1 MTQPTPSSAEC
12 SDASIDEREIWY
24 VVRSKPRQ
32 EKRAF
37 AQLDNQGMQPFLPE
51 VKLTRVRRGKRQ
63 QVTEPLF
70 PGYLFVTLSNYDEQ
84 FHKIRHT
91 YGVANLL
98 RFGDKPATIPAELIE
113 QLKALTDDCPAV
125 EYLNKADTPQ
135 VGDLMEVIDGPFSGL
150 LARIIMLDGDAR
162 CVVLL
167 DWLQHEVR
175 ATFSYDE
182 LRRAGKS

>member
-1 MTQPTPSSAEC
+1 MTQPTPSS
-12 SDASIDEREIWY
+12 DACANDSAAIWY

-37 AQLDNQGMQPFLPE
+37 AQLENQGMQPFLPE

-63 QVTEPLF
+63 PVIEPLF

-84 FHKIRHT
+84 FHKIRNT

-98 RFGDKPATIPAELIE
+98 RFGNKPAIIPAALIE
-113 QLKALTDDCPAV
+113 QLKALTDDCAAV
-125 EYLNKADTPQ
+125 DYLNRADTPQ
-135 VGDLMEVIDGPFSGL
+135 VGDLMEVISGPFAGL
-150 LARIIMLDGDAR
+150 LARIVVLDGDER

-167 DWLQHEVR
+167 DWLQKDVR

-182 LRRAGKS
+182 LRRAGSS